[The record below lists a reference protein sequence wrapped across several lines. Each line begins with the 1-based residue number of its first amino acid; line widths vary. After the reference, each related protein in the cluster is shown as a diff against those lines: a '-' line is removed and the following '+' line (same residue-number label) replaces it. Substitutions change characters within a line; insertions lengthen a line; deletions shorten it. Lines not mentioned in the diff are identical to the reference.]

1 MNCYDIMAISPSLYY
16 FINPTV
22 SFAFATFVNSKFTR
36 SVTFFTTY
44 FHEFY
49 ASYIISVIFKMQFL
63 CGSYSFPMYFFAI
76 CTAFCPL
83 LPRHE
88 SKPIMQI
95 TNIHI
100 FETFFMAILFIFFV
114 ILIKEIG

>member
-22 SFAFATFVNSKFTR
+22 SFAFATFVNSKLTR

-63 CGSYSFPMYFFAI
+63 CGSYSFSDVFLCHLHCFLPAI
-76 CTAFCPL
+76 A
-83 LPRHE
+83 
-88 SKPIMQI
+88 S
-95 TNIHI
+95 
-100 FETFFMAILFIFFV
+100 A
-114 ILIKEIG
+114 